1 MAIYHTCSG
10 DKVDPLRGGMAKT
23 KTRPLLLS
31 QFAEGIF
38 LPKKTLS
45 NFKAREIP
53 QNGIGIDE
61 ECLKQRFRSEG
72 KKSATFALNL
82 APICI

>member
-1 MAIYHTCSG
+1 
-10 DKVDPLRGGMAKT
+10 MAKT

-38 LPKKTLS
+38 LQKKTKKTLS

-53 QNGIGIDE
+53 RNGIGIDE

-72 KKSATFALNL
+72 KKKCNFCPELGSYLHLNL
-82 APICI
+82 APFTHTVV